1 MPWTMHDMIFGSEC
15 RTGRR
20 VHGCLFEREKRE
32 LHVRQFSESPRALSS
47 WWVGREHSGAHF
59 LAPAPEPAWGGG
71 GRPPAAS
78 PPGAEGDRP
87 KERWQCCL
95 PGPSPSGP
103 VGLECLGPGERCRTP
118 LSAGRFQR
126 RGSQRI
132 AYVYVRAGAAGA
144 GGRCGRREARQPRRR
159 AGACAGAAARRLPE
173 AQEAGSA
180 APPALARRRL
190 LPAAAPPCLRVR
202 KKIRPTSRAAA
213 TRYTTAATMSTASC
227 VGLAR
232 PPGGP
237 GSPRPRPPP
246 TWSRPHLR
254 PRPPLWSPLRLHV
267 SPRDRNFLF

>member
-59 LAPAPEPAWGGG
+59 LAPAPEPAWGE

-118 LSAGRFQR
+118 LSRRQVPAPRFPADR
-126 RGSQRI
+126 VRLRESGSS
-132 AYVYVRAGAAGA
+132 
-144 GGRCGRREARQPRRR
+144 RCGRALRPPR
-159 AGACAGAAARRLPE
+159 
-173 AQEAGSA
+173 SSS
-180 APPALARRRL
+180 APPACRRMRRSRGATAPRGSGGRKRG
-190 LPAAAPPCLRVR
+190 PAGPGAATSPTCRRSALSASQEEDKADQQGRRHQVHHGGHHVNGFLRGASASTRRPGISQAPP
-202 KKIRPTSRAAA
+202 
-213 TRYTTAATMSTASC
+213 TAHM
-227 VGLAR
+227 V
-232 PPGGP
+232 
-237 GSPRPRPPP
+237 PPP
-246 TWSRPHLR
+246 S
-254 PRPPLWSPLRLHV
+254 
-267 SPRDRNFLF
+267 